1 MTSEQ
6 GKPSM
11 VIKLRMCARLAAL
24 ACGAFLLAGAPA
36 QAQSG
41 GVFDSMLGL
50 LGLKSDEQ
58 PNIEYR
64 ERAPLVVPPQIKLR
78 TPEPPAAAR
87 TAAWPNDP
95 DVARRAAEEKYRK
108 TPMGER
114 PDRKYLEG
122 ELRKPGDIPGG
133 RTYGKTPTEP
143 RPFVVEGSL
152 AESGW
157 VSPDKLRAMGP
168 KAQEQSVLVAGE
180 EPPRRYLTDP
190 PAGMR
195 VPSGKA
201 PLTAGKS
208 LAKPRMNDKQEGN
221 PLNTYLPQPKAPDDE

>member
-1 MTSEQ
+1 
-6 GKPSM
+6 M
-11 VIKLRMCARLAAL
+11 VPKLRMCARLAAL

-41 GVFDSMLGL
+41 SGGVMDSMLGL

-58 PNIEYR
+58 PTIEYR
-64 ERAPLVVPPQIKLR
+64 ERAPLVVPPQLKLR
-78 TPEPPAAAR
+78 TPEPPAASR

-108 TPMGER
+108 TPAGER
-114 PDRKYLEG
+114 ADRKNLDG
-122 ELRKPGDIPGG
+122 ELRRPSDIPGS

-143 RPFVVEGSL
+143 PVTYVEGSL

-157 VSPDKLRAMGP
+157 VSPDKLRALAP
-168 KAQEQSVLVAGE
+168 KAQEQNLLVAGQ

-190 PAGMR
+190 PPGMR
-195 VPSGKA
+195 VPSSKA
-201 PLTAGKS
+201 PLNAGKT
-208 LAKPRMNDKQEGN
+208 LVTPRLSDKEEAD
-221 PLNTYLPQPKAPDDE
+221 PLNTYRPRPKTPDDD